1 MPVVMILLTSGTCT
15 RMYRLILTLA
25 IRCYIGMS
33 MVQTAATAIESRSIG
48 SAAGANSTAPINIC
62 RKEAALTNSLKI
74 ARSFL
79 LAIVLLI
86 SLALSSRSAFAEAA
100 KLKVGF
106 LYDSSMN
113 DAGWTTAHNQGR
125 LYMESRVPGVDTIV
139 AENVPETSEAQRVLE
154 KMVAQGCK
162 LIFTTSYGF
171 LEPALKV
178 AKRHPEITI
187 MQVNRVQTANNLGTY
202 FCYLYEPMYIAGT
215 IAGKMTK
222 SNKLGLIGGHPTP
235 VVLQLANAFE
245 LGARSVNPKAT
256 LKVVWIN
263 SWSDPPL
270 EAESVRGLHE
280 AGVDVITQAVDGN
293 TTMARTAESLGIYSV
308 GNYVDSH
315 ELAPHGWLTGGCLN
329 WGPLYE
335 KTANSVIDHSWRPSV
350 VITSMKDG
358 AIKLSSI
365 GSAVPSTLQKQ
376 ALQLE
381 NSIKDGRLIVFQGPV
396 KDRDGNVRLAK
407 GQKPDAKWLASMNFF
422 VEGVDGSLQKK

>member
-1 MPVVMILLTSGTCT
+1 MNFTKVVGWSLLSITVVA
-15 RMYRLILTLA
+15 LA
-25 IRCYIGMS
+25 GML
-33 MVQTAATAIESRSIG
+33 AAFS
-48 SAAGANSTAPINIC
+48 P
-62 RKEAALTNSLKI
+62 
-74 ARSFL
+74 
-79 LAIVLLI
+79 
-86 SLALSSRSAFAEAA
+86 AFASPA

-106 LYDSSMN
+106 LYDSSMS
-113 DAGWTTAHNQGR
+113 DAGWTTAHNLGR
-125 LYMESRVPGVDTIV
+125 QYMESKVPGVETIV
-139 AENVPETSEAQRVLE
+139 AENIPETSEAQRVLE

-178 AKRHPEITI
+178 AERHPDVTI
-187 MQVNRVQTANNLGTY
+187 MQVNRVQTAKNVGTY

-235 VVLQLANAFE
+235 VVMQLANAFA

-270 EAESVRGLHE
+270 EAESIKGLHE
-280 AGVDVITQAVDGN
+280 AGVDVITQAMDSNV
-293 TTMARTAESLGIYSV
+293 TTARTAESLGMYTV

-335 KTANSVIDHSWRPSV
+335 NVVKSVIDHSWKSSV
-350 VITSMKDG
+350 VVTSMKDG
-358 AIKLSSI
+358 AIKLSSM
-365 GSAVPSTLQKQ
+365 GSAVPLVLRKQ
-376 ALQLE
+376 ALDLE
-381 NSIKDGRLIVFQGPV
+381 KAIKDGRVVVFAGPV
-396 KDRDGNVRLAK
+396 KDRDGKVRLPA
-407 GQKPDAKWLASMNFF
+407 GQKPDAKWLGSMDFF
-422 VEGVDGSLQKK
+422 VDGVDGSLPKK